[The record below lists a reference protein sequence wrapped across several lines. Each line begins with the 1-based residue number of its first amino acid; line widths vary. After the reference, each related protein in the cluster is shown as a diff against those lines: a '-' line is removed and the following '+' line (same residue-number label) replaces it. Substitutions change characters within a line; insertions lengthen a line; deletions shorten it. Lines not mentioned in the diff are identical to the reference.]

1 MIHADRHICKESR
14 VVLQSLENT
23 ARVILAKTGS
33 YFPQTDY
40 SSVHY
45 RC

>member
-23 ARVILAKTGS
+23 GIFAKKVVLYSRV
-33 YFPQTDY
+33 
-40 SSVHY
+40 
-45 RC
+45 